1 MMAADATFDETLGAT
16 FRMLK
21 GRGFTALPSRGFAR
35 RFEGVLDCSPGPVRV
50 ELEISDWDF
59 LSYPKIRVLDAPLE
73 LPALAPHVDAA
84 RGLCYFAHGAV
95 ILDRYHPEYAVAQ
108 CLDQATSELDR
119 LMSGTTY
126 REGEFQAEF
135 GANWSIGQF
144 PLPFPVLLGTIGTKD
159 ERVEEFLI
167 GPEGERYV
175 MVTSH
180 GEEAA
185 QLCHTRGWP
194 APVAAA
200 TTCWIIHSEQHPSL
214 PRSTL
219 PHMLGEMFA
228 WIKEW
233 DRAAYAGIQRIL
245 GRKEYLAFDRVTFL
259 LQTRAG
265 WFGFDFTLDR
275 IKRLGCQRR
284 PTTMRQSLHG
294 RGGNLPIVRLAVR
307 EIGSDFVHSRNLT
320 HPSLKD
326 RRITLIGCGAIGG
339 YLAQALVKLG
349 AGSGKG
355 QLTLVDPE
363 TLQAEN
369 LGRHLLGFESLF
381 VPKALALQRTLM
393 GQFPGSNIVALKRAA
408 QFPGDLRDDLTIDAT
423 GEEAFSEAL
432 NDRHLQQPE
441 AARAPVLH
449 VWILDS
455 GESTQ
460 CLWVDAAKFACYRCL
475 RQNDPARTPRFDL
488 PRPPA
493 DHQGLGCRAFT
504 PYAVSAPLAAASL
517 ATDAI
522 IAWLRGDPSPRF
534 RTRVTEGARI
544 RKIKSQNLAPLVGCP
559 ACSPRH

>member
-1 MMAADATFDETLGAT
+1 MADAAFDETLGMVL
-16 FRMLK
+16 RMLRS
-21 GRGFTALPSRGFAR
+21 RGFTDLPPDGRSR
-35 RFEGVLDCSPGPVRV
+35 RFEGALGCRCGSVRV
-50 ELEISDWDF
+50 ELVISDWDF
-59 LSYPKIRVLDAPLE
+59 VTYPVIRVLDAPPE
-73 LPALAPHVDAA
+73 LPVLAPHLDAE
-84 RGLCYFAHGAV
+84 RGLCYFANGAV
-95 ILDRYHPEYAVAQ
+95 ILDRYHPEHAITQ
-108 CLDQATSELDR
+108 CLDQATAELDR
-119 LMSGTTY
+119 LMSGATY

-135 GANWSIGQF
+135 GPNWNIGQF
-144 PLPFPVLLGTIGTKD
+144 PLPFPVLLGTISAKD
-159 ERVEEFLI
+159 ERAEEFLI

-180 GEEAA
+180 DEEATH
-185 QLCHTRGWP
+185 LCRTRGWP
-194 APVAAA
+194 APVVAAA
-200 TTCWIIHSEQHPSL
+200 TCWVIRSEQYPSL
-214 PRSTL
+214 PRSAL
-219 PHMLGEMFA
+219 PHTVGEMFA

-233 DRAAYAGIQRIL
+233 DRSAYAAIQRIL
-245 GRKEYLAFDRVTFL
+245 GHKEYLAFDRVTFL

-265 WFGFDFTLDR
+265 WFGFDLTLDR

-294 RGGNLPIVRLAVR
+294 RGGDLPIVRLAVR
-307 EIGSDFVHSRNLT
+307 EISPDFVHSRNLT

-355 QLTLVDPE
+355 QLILIDSE

-381 VPKALALQRTLM
+381 VSKTLALQRSLT
-393 GQFPGSNIVALKRAA
+393 GQFPSSQIIALERKAR
-408 QFPGDLRDDLTIDAT
+408 FSSDLRGDLVIDAT

-432 NDRHLQQPE
+432 NHWCLQQPE
-441 AARAPVLH
+441 ATRVPVLY
-449 VWILDS
+449 VWIL
-455 GESTQ
+455 GNGGGTQ
-460 CLWVDAAKFACYRCL
+460 CLWMDAAGFACYRCL

-488 PRPPA
+488 PRQPA
-493 DHQGLGCRAFT
+493 DSHGLGCHAST

-534 RTRVTEGARI
+534 RTRATEGTRI
-544 RKIKSQNLAPLVGCP
+544 RNIKSQNLDRLMGCP
-559 ACSPRH
+559 ACSPRQ